1 MKRIFKLLIFILTL
15 GISLLITPQ
24 TFHEAP
30 EIQHIFIEQAE
41 IDTNTTPNGYLLV
54 DDVFGDEITTYN
66 NRNKINFSSNV
77 SLASNEYEH
86 DEVLLAT
93 EKILISCSNY
103 NLEKT
108 LNKTQQIRAP

>member
-30 EIQHIFIEQAE
+30 EIQHIFIEQA
-41 IDTNTTPNGYLLV
+41 TTDETGYLLI

-86 DEVLLAT
+86 DEALLAT